1 LELNLKLGKGTFV
14 TSVHGLNGRQWLQLM
29 DD

>member
-1 LELNLKLGKGTFV
+1 M